1 VVPHLDSGCLR
12 RDFCLRRAVHSCGPA
27 PIRARWRRS
36 SLLNALLDL
45 NERVAP
51 RLAIYPRRAQLLFGI
66 AFASV
71 LASAF
76 IYIAAAPSAKSRL
89 RQHLNLTATIAE
101 VSDAQLRAG
110 LVSKPSDAFFE
121 PVRYLEELVGNTA
134 VVSPDLPYLDLVHNG
149 GPIFAAEPYEAWDAS
164 DYPPVLDVKL
174 ANTSRETVL
183 AAEVV
188 VDVASSRPDL
198 EPIPV
203 FVDALNRHGLLFIH
217 NEGWGSGSPVELRFA
232 LEPDGTRPVWGREP
246 HRVRLPRGLEEETYV
261 SLDNAFRKEGVD
273 VAVLSRAE
281 SRVAQGLPISPA
293 LERRLG
299 TAVGRFKFY
308 RDSGFSRAVCFG
320 RILYRL
326 PNGRDRSV
334 KFVTGVTVWA
344 PLEGNPPT
352 SAEPRTHA
360 LELDPTGKNYRRVV
374 PIHEELKPGQAIRF
388 GLSLLVPR
396 SSKHEFT
403 LRVVTADGLTL
414 SSRPFRMSILSP
426 RSQPFERLRAKL
438 QVEHEPA

>member
-1 VVPHLDSGCLR
+1 M
-12 RDFCLRRAVHSCGPA
+12 
-27 PIRARWRRS
+27 
-36 SLLNALLDL
+36 LDL
-45 NERVAP
+45 IDRVAP
-51 RLAIYPRRAQLLFGI
+51 RLAYYPRWAQLLFGI

-89 RQHLNLTATIAE
+89 RQHLSLTASIAE

-110 LVSKPSDAFFE
+110 LVSKPSEAFFE
-121 PVRYLEELVGNTA
+121 PVRYLEERDGDTA
-134 VVSPDLPYLDLVHNG
+134 VVTPHSPYLDLVHNG
-149 GPIFAAEPYEAWDAS
+149 GPIFSAEPYEAWDAS

-203 FVDALNRHGLLFIH
+203 FLDAHNRQGLLFIR
-217 NEGWGSGSPVELRFA
+217 NEGWGSGGPVELRFA
-232 LEPDGTRPVWGREP
+232 LEPEGTRPVWGREP
-246 HRVRLPRGLEEETYV
+246 HRVRLPGGLEEETYV
-261 SLDNAFRKEGVD
+261 DLTNAFQKEGVD
-273 VAVLSRAE
+273 EDLLY
-281 SRVAQGLPISPA
+281 RVASRQAKGLPVSPA

-308 RDSGFSRAVCFG
+308 RDSGVSRAVCFG
-320 RILYRL
+320 RIVYRL

-334 KFVTGVTVWA
+334 KFESGVTLWA
-344 PLEGNPPT
+344 PLEGNPPV
-352 SAEPRTHA
+352 SAEPRTYA
-360 LELDPTGKNYRRVV
+360 LELDPTGRNYRRVV
-374 PIHEELKPGQAIRF
+374 PIREELKPGEAIRF
-388 GLSLLVPR
+388 GLSLLVPK
-396 SSKHEFT
+396 SSKHDFT
-403 LRVVTADGLTL
+403 LRVVTANGLTL
-414 SSRPFRMSILSP
+414 SSQPLRMSILSP

-438 QVEHEPA
+438 RIESEPA